1 MSQQKK
7 QEYVSLPFF
16 GIGKILPYTKK
27 FRKTQLAMIL
37 FGLCG
42 TLVDIEFPL
51 LQRYALNHFVGGGT
65 LDTIWYFIPI
75 YVASIIFAALVNY
88 AACFRAMFTE
98 VGINRDL
105 RNAAFDHLQTLSF
118 SYYNQN
124 SVGYIHAR
132 VMQRH
137 GAHRLALLLDTDGL
151 HLAYQR
157 ISSARSAS
165 C

>member
-75 YVASIIFAALVNY
+75 YIA
-88 AACFRAMFTE
+88 
-98 VGINRDL
+98 
-105 RNAAFDHLQTLSF
+105 
-118 SYYNQN
+118 
-124 SVGYIHAR
+124 
-132 VMQRH
+132 
-137 GAHRLALLLDTDGL
+137 
-151 HLAYQR
+151 
-157 ISSARSAS
+157 
-165 C
+165 